1 MEFNKFQSTLEEL
14 RIDTYPQ
21 EVQNEFFEAINGIPY
36 ISSLIRADRP
46 YVQDLPKDEN
56 GRAIIDLSDPPIV
69 ENVDYFRP
77 TALHYQQYGCLTSLR
92 PNANPNSEFGK
103 WFYTELDRIWNGMTR
118 PDGAWITGDMYFY
131 LNYCPIV
138 QSRIRKGSKVADRI
152 VTLPEFWE
160 GIDWRFK
167 GIEKARNEGH
177 HFAEIAKR
185 GASKSYSV
193 AAILAK
199 LFTVGENKD
208 TCQKIKAL
216 VMAYQKEYLT
226 KDGTLN
232 KFVDIKDFLTEQTQ
246 FPSKMLK
253 RSLQEMQWKMG
264 YIDVDTGIEKGTQ
277 NEVIGI
283 SAKDDPDKVRGK
295 RASRIIVEE
304 FGNFPKIVDTYRVML
319 PSVQE
324 GDIVFGTMILIGCV
338 CAGTQVYTKSGK
350 LVNIENLKQSDG
362 ILGFD
367 IKNDCVSRE
376 DITYIQDV
384 AYKECVRISTKHR
397 SLECSI
403 DHPILTR
410 ITHSKRLV
418 DYKVGDAR
426 EHYYEYKFVPAGE
439 LSGTNYQAIVIADD
453 VIKVFGSET
462 LTDAYLIGLLIGDG
476 SYGYD
481 KTPRLFNCDDAIL
494 SYIED
499 KYDTVTERTHIT
511 KEGKLYK
518 ELRIKGICQQLRQCG
533 IYGQTKTAKRLPVNW
548 NNLTMKESAL
558 LLAGLFDTDG
568 TISKDSNYISICSSC
583 EKLLDQIKQLLY
595 KFGIKSNV
603 YRIKADIK
611 PNRKDKNDWFN
622 LTIISRNNIL
632 KFSKYIPIKVE
643 HKKKNLAYLCEKAKS
658 AYHFTDNTLV
668 EKITKVERIGVK
680 RVYNLTANNTHTYI
694 ANGIITH
701 NTGGSEGADF
711 AGAQEI
717 IYSPLGYNI
726 LPFKNVYD
734 KGSQGKGTSIFFFG
748 APVNRKGCYNH
759 DGISDVTKAVLE
771 ICNNRYLVKYNSTD
785 PMALTRTKA
794 ENPLTLQEAI
804 MRRDST
810 MFPVA
815 SLLDRINQLQEDESV
830 QNSHYTGN
838 LVMESNGMVKFV
850 PTADQPI
857 RYFPHKD
864 NKNCKGAV
872 EIIKMP
878 EVGVDGKVFS
888 NRYLAGADP
897 YDDDT
902 SETVS
907 LGSIFIL
914 DLWTDSIVAEYTG
927 RPTFADEYF
936 EICRLLLLF
945 YNARLNYENNK
956 KGLFAYF
963 SRMNCLYLLTDTLE
977 FLKDKDMVKGGQIG
991 NKLKGTQATEGVN
1004 NYARTLIRNWLIKER
1019 TKVIYEDG
1027 EERTVTVYNLFNVEN
1042 LALLMELSQWN
1053 PDGNFDRVSAMGMLM
1068 LLREDRLITY
1078 NGDLQGSK
1086 KSYRRDYND
1095 EDSFFTKNYNGG
1107 MEPEDNVEI

>member
-1 MEFNKFQSTLEEL
+1 MEFNKYQSTLEEL
-14 RIDTYPQ
+14 QIDTYPQ
-21 EVQNEFFEAINGIPY
+21 EVQNEFFEAINGVPY
-36 ISSLIRADRP
+36 IANLISINRP
-46 YVQDLPKDEN
+46 YVQNLPKDEK
-56 GRAIIDLSDPPIV
+56 GRAIIDLSNPPIV
-69 ENVDYFRP
+69 EDVDYFRP
-77 TALHYQQYGCLTSLR
+77 TALHYQQHGCLTSLR

-103 WFYTELDRIWNGMTR
+103 WFYTELDRIWNGMIR
-118 PDGAWITGDMYFY
+118 SDGAWITGDMYFY

-138 QSRIRKGSKVADRI
+138 QSKIRKDSKVADRI

-216 VMAYQKEYLT
+216 VMAYQKEYLV

-232 KFVDIKDFLTEQTQ
+232 KFIDIKDFLTEQTQ

-277 NEVIGI
+277 NEVMGI

-324 GDIVFGTMILIGCV
+324 GDIVFGTLILIG
-338 CAGTQVYTKSGK
+338 
-350 LVNIENLKQSDG
+350 
-362 ILGFD
+362 
-367 IKNDCVSRE
+367 
-376 DITYIQDV
+376 
-384 AYKECVRISTKHR
+384 
-397 SLECSI
+397 
-403 DHPILTR
+403 
-410 ITHSKRLV
+410 
-418 DYKVGDAR
+418 
-426 EHYYEYKFVPAGE
+426 
-439 LSGTNYQAIVIADD
+439 
-453 VIKVFGSET
+453 
-462 LTDAYLIGLLIGDG
+462 
-476 SYGYD
+476 
-481 KTPRLFNCDDAIL
+481 
-494 SYIED
+494 
-499 KYDTVTERTHIT
+499 
-511 KEGKLYK
+511 
-518 ELRIKGICQQLRQCG
+518 
-533 IYGQTKTAKRLPVNW
+533 
-548 NNLTMKESAL
+548 
-558 LLAGLFDTDG
+558 
-568 TISKDSNYISICSSC
+568 
-583 EKLLDQIKQLLY
+583 
-595 KFGIKSNV
+595 
-603 YRIKADIK
+603 
-611 PNRKDKNDWFN
+611 
-622 LTIISRNNIL
+622 
-632 KFSKYIPIKVE
+632 
-643 HKKKNLAYLCEKAKS
+643 
-658 AYHFTDNTLV
+658 
-668 EKITKVERIGVK
+668 
-680 RVYNLTANNTHTYI
+680 
-694 ANGIITH
+694 
-701 NTGGSEGADF
+701 TGGSEGADF

-734 KGSQGKGTSIFFFG
+734 KGSQGKDTSIFFFG

-759 DGISDVTKAVLE
+759 DGISDVTRAVLE

-815 SLLDRINQLQEDESV
+815 SLQDRINQLQEDDSI
-830 QNSHYTGN
+830 QATHYTGT
-838 LVMESNGMVKFV
+838 LTMEASGTIKFV

-864 NKNCKGAV
+864 NKNCKGAI

-878 EVGVDGKVFS
+878 ERGIDGKVFS
-888 NRYLAGADP
+888 NRYLGGCDP
-897 YDDDT
+897 YNDDS

-927 RPTFADEYF
+927 RPTFADDFY

-945 YNARLNYENNK
+945 YNARANYENNC

-991 NKLKGTQATEGVN
+991 NKLKGTRATEGIN
-1004 NYARTLIRNWLIKER
+1004 NYGRTLIRNWLIKECVR
-1019 TKVIYEDG
+1019 VVQEGDETKEIS
-1027 EERTVTVYNLFNVEN
+1027 VYNLFNIEN
-1042 LALLMELSQWN
+1042 IALLMELAQWN

-1068 LLREDRLITY
+1068 LLREDRLITFK
-1078 NGDLQGSK
+1078 GDLQGSK
-1086 KSYRRDYND
+1086 KIAPQEYDN
-1095 EDSFFTKNYNGG
+1095 EDSFFTKNYDSKFGIS
-1107 MEPEDNVEI
+1107 EEK